1 MKTYADC
8 EYCGSAG
15 SVEFDMCQVCLKDHT
30 ESDDIRPERPRVT
43 ALSLEV
49 DRIITASASM
59 RPPVFAGGRHG

>member
-1 MKTYADC
+1 MKTNVDC
-8 EYCGSAG
+8 DYCGSAG
-15 SVEFDMCQVCLKDHT
+15 SVDFDMCQVCLRDHA
-30 ESDDIRPERPRVT
+30 SDDIRPERPRVT